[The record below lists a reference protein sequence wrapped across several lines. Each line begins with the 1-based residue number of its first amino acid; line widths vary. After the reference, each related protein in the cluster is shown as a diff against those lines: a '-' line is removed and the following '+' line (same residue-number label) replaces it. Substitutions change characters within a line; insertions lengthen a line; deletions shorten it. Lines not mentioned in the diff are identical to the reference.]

1 MKLQKQLSR
10 EYNNKRY
17 SKYVIVVK
25 TELVKKL
32 DWKKG
37 EYLNGEVK
45 NNKLIINKEGKN
57 SFH

>member
-1 MKLQKQLSR
+1 MKLQKQFSR
-10 EYNNKRY
+10 EYSNKRY

-32 DWKKG
+32 DWKGG

-45 NNKLIINKEGKN
+45 NNKLILNKEN
-57 SFH
+57 